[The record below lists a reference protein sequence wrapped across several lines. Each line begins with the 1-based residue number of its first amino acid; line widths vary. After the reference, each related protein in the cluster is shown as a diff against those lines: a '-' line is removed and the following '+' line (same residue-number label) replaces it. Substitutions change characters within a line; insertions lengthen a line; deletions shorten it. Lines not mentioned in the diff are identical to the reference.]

1 MTLFLPV
8 THPAENASGR
18 EMSNSAQETGIMP
31 VFVTESETAA
41 VRCFSRVI
49 SGDSGSTLTCRADMK
64 SSIAST
70 AGMQMTKAYVTADTD
85 ERSACVNIRQDTSRT
100 R

>member
-1 MTLFLPV
+1 
-8 THPAENASGR
+8 
-18 EMSNSAQETGIMP
+18 MP

-49 SGDSGSTLTCRADMK
+49 SGDSGSTLTWRADMK

-85 ERSACVNIRQDTSRT
+85 ERSACVKMSANARRKT
-100 R
+100 